1 MLATICLIR
10 NLALNDNIISDISF
24 KLCRLFWT
32 FYKMGV
38 ICYLFGIFVLQDY
51 EKIVLFMKSMYF
63 YGNVA
68 PVVLVIVALLIKVV
82 FPKSKQSAD

>member
-1 MLATICLIR
+1 
-10 NLALNDNIISDISF
+10 
-24 KLCRLFWT
+24 
-32 FYKMGV
+32 MGV

-82 FPKSKQSAD
+82 FPKPKHSAD